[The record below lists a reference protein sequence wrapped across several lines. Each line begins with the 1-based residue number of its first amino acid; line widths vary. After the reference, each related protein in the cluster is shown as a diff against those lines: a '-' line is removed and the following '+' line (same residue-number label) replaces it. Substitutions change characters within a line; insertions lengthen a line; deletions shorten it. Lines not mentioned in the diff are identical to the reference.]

1 MIDTALP
8 VAAGVFL
15 IAFMLRDI
23 FHTLFHPSS
32 QGPVSS
38 RGIRALWSLFR
49 RITRGAPRHLSLAG
63 PLSLLMIIALWTGAI
78 AIGWA
83 LIIWPFL
90 PEGFLLSTGMLPVD
104 NRSFSD
110 AMYISTVTLTTL
122 GYGDI
127 TPTSTWL
134 RLVSPLEAVIGF
146 SLITAAISWILSVT
160 PVLSRRRNLAREV
173 ALLHK
178 EGRWKAALDDDSN
191 GTMLIGVL
199 QSLTE
204 QVLSARSDYEY
215 TPITYYFRQ
224 TDRDAAP
231 DVAYPR
237 LAVIAE
243 QAEQHPLPAVRVQAE
258 LLRVALHDLMRYVG
272 TTFLDM
278 PEAGIEDILM
288 AFSEDQLREG
298 PPETHEAAEIL
309 A

>member
-8 VAAGVFL
+8 VTAGVFL

-38 RGIRALWSLFR
+38 RGIRLLWRLSR
-49 RITRGAPRHLSLAG
+49 RLTRSAPDRLSLAG
-63 PLSLLMIIALWTGAI
+63 PLSLLMIIGIWTAAI
-78 AIGWA
+78 TVGWA

-90 PEGFLLSTGMLPVD
+90 PKEFLLSTGMVPSENDSLL
-104 NRSFSD
+104 D
-110 AMYISTVTLTTL
+110 AIYVSLVTLATL
-122 GYGDI
+122 GYGEI
-127 TPTSTWL
+127 TPQTIWL
-134 RLVSPLEAVIGF
+134 RIVSPLEALIGF
-146 SLITAAISWILSVT
+146 SLITAAISWILSVN

-173 ALLHK
+173 ALLHH
-178 EGRWKAALDDDSN
+178 EGRWKAALNDDSS

-243 QAEQHPLPAVRVQAE
+243 QAGLHPSAAVRAPGG
-258 LLRVALHDLMRYVG
+258 VA
-272 TTFLDM
+272 
-278 PEAGIEDILM
+278 AGRP
-288 AFSEDQLREG
+288 A
-298 PPETHEAAEIL
+298 
-309 A
+309 

>member
-1 MIDTALP
+1 MTYLS
-8 VAAGVFL
+8 VAIGVIL
-15 IAFMLRDI
+15 IAVMLRDI

-38 RGIRALWSLFR
+38 RGIGVLWNVFR
-49 RITRGAPRHLSLAG
+49 RLTRSRPQHLSLAG
-63 PLSLLMIIALWTGAI
+63 PLSLLMIIGLWASAI

-90 PEGFLLSTGMLPVD
+90 PGEFLLSKGMLPS
-104 NRSFSD
+104 NNGGFPD

-127 TPTSTWL
+127 TPTATWL
-134 RLVSPLEAVIGF
+134 RLVLPLEALIGF

-160 PVLSRRRNLAREV
+160 PVLSRRRILAREV
-173 ALLHK
+173 ALLHGG
-178 EGRWKAALDDDSN
+178 GRWDATLRDDTN
-191 GTMLIGVL
+191 GTMVSGTL

-237 LAVIAE
+237 LAVIAD
-243 QAEQHPLPAVRVQAE
+243 QAGRHHSAAVRAQAE
-258 LLRVALHDLMRYVG
+258 LLRVALHDLMLYIG
-272 TTFLDM
+272 ATFLDM
-278 PEAGIEDILM
+278 PDASIEEIFR
-288 AFSEDQLREG
+288 AFSEDQLRE
-298 PPETHEAAEIL
+298 PAAVSRDAGSIVE
-309 A
+309 